1 MARLRRE
8 EESRKYNAM
17 LTSSTGGNSANPFA
31 LSSKPSAH
39 STFATGEDE
48 EEMTFADVNRQ
59 LTLIINVLVTI
70 IAVGVSIWLVAGH
83 FSAPRRLA
91 LAMGGALL
99 VAVAE
104 VAIYA
109 GYLRKLG
116 EAKVKERG
124 RKEKKVVQKT
134 WTIGASL
141 IEKDSDVGGGKDM
154 DQDVNGRGVRFRA
167 GKKR

>member
-8 EESRKYNAM
+8 EEARKYNAM
-17 LTSSTGGNSANPFA
+17 LTSSTGGNSSNPFA
-31 LSSKPSAH
+31 LSPKPSSH

-70 IAVGVSIWLVAGH
+70 IACGVSIWLVAGH

-91 LAMGGALL
+91 LAMGGAFL

-109 GYLRKLG
+109 GYLRRIT
-116 EAKVKERG
+116 EAKTVEKG
-124 RKEKKVVQKT
+124 KKEKKTVIGT
-134 WTIGASL
+134 WTIGGSLSEKAVVSTAS
-141 IEKDSDVGGGKDM
+141 GKKEDEASS
-154 DQDVNGRGVRFRA
+154 VRYRA
-167 GKKR
+167 GKRR